1 MSKEVFKIKIRG
13 RRQYCYNWSM
23 DINMSQLYD
32 LIKAG
37 HEIEAS
43 DKSGTDLTQELL
55 ARIAKTCVKVK
66 SKENLYNLI
75 RSE

>member
-1 MSKEVFKIKIRG
+1 MKEVFKIRTVG
-13 RRQYCYNWSM
+13 RNNYCKNWSCA
-23 DINMSQLYD
+23 ITVSHIYD

-37 HEIEAS
+37 HEVDAIDGEGN
-43 DKSGTDLTQELL
+43 DVTQELL
-55 ARIAKTCVKVK
+55 ARVAKTCVKIK